1 MRQRVQLKQHPRVQ
15 SALAR
20 LWDAANTDCRDQM
33 LDRAEYGVMHRK
45 ILLALAPILVLLAL
59 GGCAAQR
66 EDPPSTAE
74 LVSLGAQN
82 LPSFPRSRPPRL
94 FPKARAPFPR
104 FPVSTFPRFEPLGVV
119 LVFRVVSTLSDP
131 SEERRPVPLAG

>member
-1 MRQRVQLKQHPRVQ
+1 MTSTR
-15 SALAR
+15 AR
-20 LWDAANTDCRDQM
+20 
-33 LDRAEYGVMHRK
+33 

-82 LPSFPRSRPPRL
+82 LPSFPRSRPLRL
-94 FPKARAPFPR
+94 FPNARAAFPR
-104 FPVSTFPRFEPLGVV
+104 FRVSPFPRFEPLGVV

>member
-1 MRQRVQLKQHPRVQ
+1 MTSTR
-15 SALAR
+15 AR
-20 LWDAANTDCRDQM
+20 
-33 LDRAEYGVMHRK
+33 
-45 ILLALAPILVLLAL
+45 ILALAPILVLLAL

-94 FPKARAPFPR
+94 FPNARATFPRFHVSTR
-104 FPVSTFPRFEPLGVV
+104 FPVSA
-119 LVFRVVSTLSDP
+119 FRAARGGFGL
-131 SEERRPVPLAG
+131 

>member
-1 MRQRVQLKQHPRVQ
+1 MTSTR
-15 SALAR
+15 AR
-20 LWDAANTDCRDQM
+20 
-33 LDRAEYGVMHRK
+33 

-66 EDPPSTAE
+66 EDPPSTAK

-94 FPKARAPFPR
+94 FPNARATFPR
-104 FPVSTFPRFEPLGVV
+104 FPVSAFPRFEPLGVV

-131 SEERRPVPLAG
+131 SEERRPMPLAG

>member
-1 MRQRVQLKQHPRVQ
+1 MTSTR
-15 SALAR
+15 AR
-20 LWDAANTDCRDQM
+20 
-33 LDRAEYGVMHRK
+33 

-94 FPKARAPFPR
+94 FPNAQA
-104 FPVSTFPRFEPLGVV
+104 TFPRFRVSA
-119 LVFRVVSTLSDP
+119 FRAARGGFGL
-131 SEERRPVPLAG
+131 